1 MRVVLTQNPQIQL
14 IRPPMLVGSVSNS
27 LVICVHD
34 RAFGGHRLAALE
46 GRALVFVAHHSAPS
60 DDRIV
65 L

>member
-1 MRVVLTQNPQIQL
+1 
-14 IRPPMLVGSVSNS
+14 MLVGSVSNS